1 MRRWLFFIVPF
12 VAVSGVGLGISGW
25 LWVVGW
31 PCDEYATT
39 GFFDLEPS
47 TRCVSVKG
55 TAHYE
60 VVLTATVPGNGFFA
74 DKTYF
79 VYGLF
84 PRGNTN
90 EREVR
95 VLVRTERQPE
105 RMVSFEDMEIEGRL
119 LPMDYRKIPFDAETQ
134 MSKRSNYYFSDRVYL
149 LEPDTIAVDGEP
161 LWRREPLE
169 D

>member
-1 MRRWLFFIVPF
+1 MAEPPMERITVERGDELFALARRWGRF
-12 VAVSGVGLGISGW
+12 G
-25 LWVVGW
+25 
-31 PCDEYATT
+31 DT
-39 GFFDLEPS
+39 D
-47 TRCVSVKG
+47 
-55 TAHYE
+55 
-60 VVLTATVPGNGFFA
+60 
-74 DKTYF
+74 
-79 VYGLF
+79 
-84 PRGNTN
+84 